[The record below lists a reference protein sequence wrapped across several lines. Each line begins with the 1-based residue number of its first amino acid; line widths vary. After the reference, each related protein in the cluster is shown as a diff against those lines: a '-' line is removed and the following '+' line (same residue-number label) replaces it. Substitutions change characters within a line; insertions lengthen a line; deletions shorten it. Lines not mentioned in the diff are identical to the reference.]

1 MNWGDF
7 DPTPEPLPAEYT
19 TLTPTTIFAAVL
31 VSIPLWLLLFL
42 AGYLVATVRFS

>member
-7 DPTPEPLPAEYT
+7 DTTPEPLPTEYT
-19 TLTPTTIFAAVL
+19 TLTPKTLLAAAL

-42 AGYLVATVRFS
+42 AGYLIATVRFS